1 MSGALEALPAEMGA
15 AGEWEERGGASW
27 LAPEALDVRRMAE
40 VLVAHRARFITIT
53 ARLEE
58 DAPLRLT
65 YHWDLDGRILNVETS
80 AADGRVASIHDLCE
94 AADWIEREIHEEY
107 ALAFDGRA
115 HEPLLLRAGQAPGI
129 HLPGDDE

>member
-1 MSGALEALPAEMGA
+1 MKALEALSAEMGA
-15 AGEWEERGGASW
+15 AGEWEERGGGAW
-27 LAPEALDVRRMAE
+27 LVPEALDVRRMATAM
-40 VLVAHRARFITIT
+40 LARGARFITIT

-65 YHWDLDGRILNVETS
+65 YHWDLDGRVVCLET
-80 AADGRVASIHDLCE
+80 AAQDGKAASIHDLCE

-107 ALAFDGRA
+107 AIAFDGRA

>member
-27 LAPEALDVRRMAE
+27 LAAEALDVRRMAE
-40 VLVAHRARFITIT
+40 VLVARRARFITIT

-94 AADWIEREIHEEY
+94 AADWIEREIHETY
-107 ALAFDGRA
+107 AVEFAGRD
-115 HEPLLLRAGQAPGI
+115 HEPLLLRPGQPLGVN
-129 HLPGDDE
+129 LRGEDE